1 MVIGITGGIAC
12 GKSLVTSYLLN
23 KKYNIIDCDEI
34 SHYVLTID
42 FIKKELRKI
51 FGDEIFINDEVN
63 RKKLGKIIFNDS
75 KKNEYLQA
83 IVFPQIFTIINKKIS
98 ESKGIVFLDAPLL
111 FEYNIEFLA
120 DKIIVVKTTK
130 EEQIKRLMNRDNI
143 DREYAIKKINSQM
156 SIEEKIKKANY
167 IIDNSNSVEDTY
179 MQIKQIL
186 EILEEEK

>member
-51 FGDEIFINDEVN
+51 FGDEIFINDEVD

-75 KKNEYLQA
+75 KKNEYLRA
-83 IVFPQIFTIINKKIS
+83 IVFSQIFKIINKKIS

-156 SIEEKIKKANY
+156 PIEEKIKKANY

-179 MQIKQIL
+179 VQIKQIL

>member
-1 MVIGITGGIAC
+1 MVIGITGGIAS

-23 KKYNIIDCDEI
+23 KKYNVIDCDEI

-42 FIKKELRKI
+42 FIKIELRKV

-63 RKKLGKIIFNDS
+63 RKELGKIIFNDS

-83 IVFPQIFTIINKKIS
+83 IVFPQIFAIINKKIS
-98 ESKGIVFLDAPLL
+98 ESKGVVFLDAPLL
-111 FEYNIEFLA
+111 FEYNIDFLT

-156 SIEEKIKKANY
+156 PIEEKIRKANY

>member
-51 FGDEIFINDEVN
+51 FGDEIFINDEVD

-75 KKNEYLQA
+75 KKNEYLRA
-83 IVFPQIFTIINKKIS
+83 IVFSQIFTIINKKIS

-156 SIEEKIKKANY
+156 PIEEKIKKANY

-179 MQIKQIL
+179 VQIKQIL